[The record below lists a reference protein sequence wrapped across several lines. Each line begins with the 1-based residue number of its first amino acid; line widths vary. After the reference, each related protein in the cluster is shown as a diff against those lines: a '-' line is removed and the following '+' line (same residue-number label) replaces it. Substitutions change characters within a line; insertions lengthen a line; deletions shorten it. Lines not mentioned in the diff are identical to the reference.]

1 MNARILR
8 GSYRN
13 SHAMSG
19 LSSME
24 SPTAKLSQPEKRMAL
39 IHRVIV
45 SDEEYPKEY
54 AILATDRRSVFI
66 HQEKTRSRWVLR
78 QEMRFGTALVTDVAP
93 KTLED
98 YGEISL
104 ETLAADPEN
113 KIIPHQNIVSL
124 EMRVDPP
131 ERRRRDFFVWW
142 VMKRQNEIF
151 QVYNFVMKY
160 RIGQE
165 DEKVIKFYAVPL
177 GVYFKPRRMTQARE
191 TILREYGAD
200 ILDTYRTV
208 LPAST
213 ISSEGQMIRSLTRP
227 ELVAWAK
234 RLC

>member
-1 MNARILR
+1 MLP

-19 LSSME
+19 SSSME

-45 SDEEYPKEY
+45 QDEEYPKEY
-54 AILATDRRSVFI
+54 AILVTDRRSVFI
-66 HQEKTRSRWVLR
+66 HQEKTRSGWVLR

-98 YGEISL
+98 YGETSL

-124 EMRVDPP
+124 EMRADPP
-131 ERRRRDFFVWW
+131 KRRRRDFFVWW
-142 VMKRQNEIF
+142 VMKRQKEIF
-151 QVYNFVMKY
+151 QVHNFEVKY
-160 RIGQE
+160 RTDQKAE
-165 DEKVIKFYAVPL
+165 DVIKFYAVPL
-177 GVYFKPRRMTQARE
+177 GVYFKPRRTMQTRE
-191 TILREYGAD
+191 AILREYGSE
-200 ILDTYRTV
+200 ILDTYRTI

-213 ISSEGQMIRSLTRP
+213 ISLEGQTIRSLTRP
-227 ELVAWAK
+227 EHVVWAK